1 MGSPTAV
8 TEVATQVLARHHLTV
23 LFADLSGSK
32 RLGASME
39 AEDLLDVLQSI
50 RAICHVAV
58 QRHGGFVLRLQGDGA
73 LSVFGYPQ
81 AREDDG
87 RRAAEAALEIHERV
101 ACIRHPGLP
110 AKVGPLR
117 MHSGID
123 AGMVLST
130 QGDMERGRLDL
141 IGPVPDTAKTLSD
154 LAVDGEILASLQSLG
169 PQLHFFEVGAERS
182 LAVEGR
188 AAALAFAPVLRR
200 ARVQRRYDAGA
211 RRGLTPFVGRASIL
225 AQLQDRVHVTSLA
238 KPSCAVIVGGA
249 GVGKTRLLEEL
260 ALQHGPDDA
269 VTLRGFCES
278 YLGAE
283 TLQPFRQMLRSLCG
297 IESGMSAPEAVAAA
311 RSRVAELLPQ
321 RLEALDGLVQA
332 LSIDDDAA
340 GAAPRQDVVATLSAW
355 LVELSARRP
364 LVLLIDDWQWADDAS
379 RQLLERLLQQ
389 ACWLVVLIAS
399 RPRDDGAPWLT
410 GAAHIA
416 VGPFSEAETAQA
428 IRRWLPDADPFTVA
442 EIHRYGGGIPLYIE
456 ELCHAVAA
464 DASKL
469 RALSSQSGGTR
480 WLAAL
485 IASRLAR
492 LPARQLGIV
501 KAAAVIGNVLPTWLL
516 ERVCGDAVAEADVD
530 ALAEA
535 DFIFPADGA
544 GMLRFKHGITRDAVY
559 ETVGL
564 RQRTAMHFDVIEVLE
579 ARGGAAGAED
589 RSEAL
594 AYHSQAAGLWA
605 AATGHAE
612 TAGDRAVAAFALDRG
627 RAHYRAAMDAID
639 RLPEPTREDGLHWC
653 RLAHKLA
660 MTCIFDP
667 LALTDGLSTFE
678 RCVERARVLD
688 DVGSLARSAYW
699 LAYLCYGLGRAR
711 QGEPHAREALR
722 LAEGIGDERLA
733 AQVRATLGQILAAT
747 CDYAESISLLDA
759 AVDAKRKRSRPGSSM
774 AIGSAY
780 ALACKGSVLGDRGEF
795 DAAHACFGEALD
807 LLGGSTHP
815 VGNSV
820 RNWVCLTHIW
830 QGNWQ
835 PALNVAAESS
845 RIAEN
850 TRALL
855 LLATSRAMGAYARW
869 CLHGDPAAFEQLDEA
884 VRWMEAR
891 GGAFYT
897 SLHYGWLV
905 EGSLALHQV
914 GRARR
919 HAARL
924 LRRARQGE
932 RLGEAVGCRALALH
946 AASSGREA
954 DALRH
959 LQRAEASAK
968 RRGSAREAALNEAC
982 RAAVDLHAGALDSA
996 RAHWVRASQA
1006 FSGLHMPWHA
1016 HALAG
1021 LRVQLDDAEGAQ
1033 LG

>member
-1 MGSPTAV
+1 MGSGGA
-8 TEVATQVLARHHLTV
+8 ATDTIVPGAARHYLTV

-32 RLGASME
+32 KLGASME
-39 AEDLLDVLQSI
+39 AEDLLDVLQAVRSV
-50 RAICHVAV
+50 CHAAV
-58 QRHGGFVLRLQGDGA
+58 ERHGGFVLRLQGDGA
-73 LSVFGYPQ
+73 LAVFGYPQ
-81 AREDDG
+81 GREDDG
-87 RRAAEAALEIHERV
+87 RRAAEAALEIHDRV

-110 AKVGPLR
+110 MPTGALR

-130 QGDMERGRLDL
+130 QGDIERGRLDL
-141 IGPVPDTAKTLSD
+141 VGPVPDTAKTLSD
-154 LAVDGEILASLQSLG
+154 LAAEGEILASLQSLG
-169 PQLHFFEVGAERS
+169 PQMHFFEVGAERS
-182 LAVEGR
+182 MAVEGR
-188 AAALAFAPVLRR
+188 ATALAFAPVLRR
-200 ARVQRRYDAGA
+200 ARVHRRYDAGA

-225 AQLQDRVHVTSLA
+225 AQLQDFVLA
-238 KPSCAVIVGGA
+238 TGAEKPGCAVVVGGA

-260 ALQHGPDDA
+260 ALRHGPA
-269 VTLRGFCES
+269 GALTLRGFCES

-283 TLQPFRQMLRSLCG
+283 VLQPFRQMLRSLCG
-297 IESGMSAPEAVAAA
+297 IESGMLAPTAVAAA
-311 RSRVAELLPQ
+311 RSRVAELLPD

-332 LSIDDDAA
+332 LSIDEAA
-340 GAAPRQDVVATLSAW
+340 GAAPRQDVVASLGAW

-399 RPRDDGAPWLT
+399 RPRDDGAPWLV

-416 VGPFSEAETAQA
+416 VGPFSEGETAQA
-428 IRRWLPDADPFTVA
+428 VRRWLPDADPFTVA
-442 EIHRYGGGIPLYIE
+442 EIHRYGGGIPLYVE

-469 RALSSQSGGTR
+469 RALSQQSGGTR

-501 KAAAVIGNVLPTWLL
+501 RAAAVIGNVLPTWLL
-516 ERVCGDAVAEADVD
+516 ERVCGHGVAEADVQ

-544 GMLRFKHGITRDAVY
+544 GMLRYKHGITRDAVY

-564 RQRTAMHFDVIEVLE
+564 RQRTAMHLDVIEALE
-579 ARGGAAGAED
+579 ARSGAADAED

-605 AATGHAE
+605 AATRHAE

-639 RLPEPTREDGLHWC
+639 RLPEPAREAGLHWC
-653 RLAHKLA
+653 LLAHKLA

-678 RCVERARVLD
+678 RCVERARELG
-688 DVGSLARSAYW
+688 DVGTLARSAYW

-711 QGEPHAREALR
+711 QGEAHAREALR

-747 CDYAESISLLDA
+747 CDYAESIALLDV

-780 ALACKGSVLGDRGEF
+780 ALACKGSVLGDRGDF

-830 QGNWQ
+830 QGHWQ

-855 LLATSRAMGAYARW
+855 LLATSRAMGAYACW
-869 CLHGDPAAFEQLDEA
+869 CLHGEPAAFEQLQEA

-905 EGSLALHQV
+905 EGCLAQNQA
-914 GRARR
+914 GQARR

-924 LRRARQGE
+924 LMRARQGE

-946 AASSGREA
+946 AASTGRAA
-954 DALRH
+954 DALR
-959 LQRAEASAK
+959 LLRRADASAQ
-968 RRGSAREAALNEAC
+968 RRGSAREAALNGAC
-982 RAAVDLHAGALDSA
+982 RAAVDMHAGALDSA
-996 RAHWVRASQA
+996 RAHAVGASEA
-1006 FSGLHMPWHA
+1006 FSRLHMPWHA
-1016 HALAG
+1016 QALAG

-1033 LG
+1033 LV